1 MVAEAGEWMSP
12 SGSMKWFMPPTPITG
27 SWMQAAT
34 QEPSTVDSMTSSPF
48 VT

>member
-1 MVAEAGEWMSP
+1 MVAEAGDCMSP
-12 SGSMKWFMPPTPITG
+12 SGSMKWFMPPTPVTG

-34 QEPSTVDSMTSSPF
+34 HDPSTVEIMMSSS